1 MKNYFKNEKG
11 VYCLD
16 DETQEYS
23 SVSINAESC
32 VFGKGSNPKGYE
44 NMMKLASVSFQ
55 EATEE
60 EYLQK
65 KEEALSR
72 LSL

>member
-23 SVSINAESC
+23 SISINAESC
-32 VFGKGSNPKGYE
+32 VFGKGSNPAGYE
-44 NMMKLASVSFQ
+44 NMMKLATVSFQ
-55 EATEE
+55 EGTEE

-72 LSL
+72 LSS